1 MLNTPLPPIE
11 QMNSARQQGWTSEA
25 ALDRALESLQQERA
39 RHVFT
44 RISEPSA
51 RLAAQ
56 ASDRAHAL
64 GIECGPLS
72 GVLVSIK
79 DLYDV
84 AGEVTLAGTRV
95 LASAKPAAHDAPAVA
110 RLRAAGAVILG
121 KTNMTELAF
130 SGIGINPHY
139 GTPVNPADLRVARI
153 PGGSSSGAA
162 VSVALG
168 LASVG
173 LGSDTGGSIRIPAA
187 WCGLVGFKSTQNRV
201 PIQGAVSLSHTLDT
215 VCAMARTVADIRV
228 VDAVLSQQN
237 LPKRTPDIKGLRLAV
252 VQNLVLDQMDQQVQ
266 ADYEL
271 ALRRLSRAGAQLM
284 EVDIPEFN
292 EIADIHAPAGFS
304 AIECWASHKA
314 LLQNGMS
321 QLDPRVAS
329 RLRLGIE
336 VSAADYLTMKQ
347 RRADWIARTRQRLQ
361 EFDAWCCPTVPVVA
375 PEIAPLLD
383 DDAAFM
389 ATNRLSLRN
398 TFVSNFLDGCSISLP
413 MHAQGQ
419 LPTGFMLSSV
429 GGDDARLLDVAQVVE
444 SVFKA

>member
-11 QMNSARQQGWTSEA
+11 TMNSARQHGWTSEA
-25 ALDRALESLQQERA
+25 ALDQALEALEHERA
-39 RHVFT
+39 KHVFT
-44 RISEPSA
+44 RTSEASA

-56 ASDRAHAL
+56 TSDRAHTL

-95 LASAKPAAHDAPAVA
+95 FASAKPATQDAPAVA

-139 GTPVNPADLRVARI
+139 GTPVNPADERVARI

-237 LPKRTPDIKGLRLAV
+237 LPQRRPSIKGLRLAV

-266 ADYEL
+266 ADYVHALQRL
-271 ALRRLSRAGAQLM
+271 AKAGAQLM
-284 EVDIPEFN
+284 EVQIPEFN

-347 RRADWIARTRQRLQ
+347 RRADWIARTRARLQ
-361 EFDAWCCPTVPVVA
+361 AFDAWCCPTVPVVA
-375 PEIAPLLD
+375 PEIASLLD

-413 MHAQGQ
+413 MHAPGQ

-429 GGDDARLLDVAQVVE
+429 GGDDARLLDVAQLVE
-444 SVFKA
+444 SVLQA

>member
-1 MLNTPLPPIE
+1 MLNTALPTID
-11 QMNSARQQGWTSEA
+11 QLNSARAQGWTSEA
-25 ALDRALESLQQERA
+25 ALNQALDMAQLPRS

-44 RISEPSA
+44 RLYEASA
-51 RLAAQ
+51 RMAAQ
-56 ASDRAHAL
+56 HSDQAHAL
-64 GIECGPLS
+64 KIQTGPLS

-84 AGEVTLAGTRV
+84 AGEVTMAGTR
-95 LASAKPAAHDAPAVA
+95 LFASAKPASQDAPAVA
-110 RLRAAGAVILG
+110 RLRAAGAVIVG

-130 SGIGINPHY
+130 SGIGINPHH
-139 GTPVNPADLRVARI
+139 GTPVNPTDDRVERI

-168 LASVG
+168 MASVA

-201 PIQGAVSLSHTLDT
+201 PIQGAASLSHTLDT
-215 VCAMARTVADIRV
+215 VCAMANCVADIRV
-228 VDAVLSQQN
+228 VDAVLSQQH
-237 LPKRTPDIKGLRLAV
+237 LPKRIRRIQGVRLAV

-266 ADYEL
+266 RDYEQ
-271 ALRRLSRAGAQLM
+271 ALHRLSKAGAEL
-284 EVDIPEFN
+284 VDVRWPEWD
-292 EIADIHAPAGFS
+292 EIAEIHAPAGFS
-304 AIECWASHKA
+304 AIECWATHKA
-314 LLQNGMS
+314 LLEQGLS

-336 VSAADYLTMKQ
+336 VSAADYLTMRQ
-347 RRADWIARTRQRLQ
+347 RRSDWIGRAQLRLQ
-361 EFDAWCCPTVPVVA
+361 DFDAWCSPTVPMVA
-375 PEIAPLLD
+375 PELAALQR

-389 ATNRLSLRN
+389 AANRLSLRN

-419 LPTGFMLSSV
+419 LPTGLMLSSV
-429 GGDDARLLDVAQVVE
+429 AHDDARLLDLAQLIE
-444 SVFKA
+444 PLIHA